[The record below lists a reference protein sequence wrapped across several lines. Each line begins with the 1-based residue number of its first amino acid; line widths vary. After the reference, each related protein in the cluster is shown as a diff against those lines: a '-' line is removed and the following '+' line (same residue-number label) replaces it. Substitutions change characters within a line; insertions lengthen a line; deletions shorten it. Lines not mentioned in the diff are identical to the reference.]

1 MRDDDAKRFVVWI
14 VSGLISFLLAGN
26 IYFVKKLVDQVDET
40 TRIVWQLRQ
49 DVVVLKLIYE
59 ERKKSKGE

>member
-1 MRDDDAKRFVVWI
+1 MRDDDARRFVVWI

-26 IYFVKKLVDQVDET
+26 VYFVKKLIDQVDET

-59 ERKKSKGE
+59 EHKKSRGE

>member
-1 MRDDDAKRFVVWI
+1 MRDDDARRFVVWI

-26 IYFVKKLVDQVDET
+26 VYFVKKLVDQVDET